1 MTATLSVV
9 VQDVNDNS
17 PLFSETNYN
26 ISIAEHSPVGTRVL
40 ALTAVDKDEVRDVY
54 TSCEI

>member
-17 PLFSETNYN
+17 PQFSETNYN
-26 ISIAEHSPVGTRVL
+26 ISIAEQSPTGTRVL

-54 TSCEI
+54 TSCDI